1 MKVFFVI
8 GLLFF
13 LGTTCLGNESRTIIK
28 DGKALAVIV
37 IPGKE
42 NCIPEV
48 MMGMKRRKIAD
59 KLAELIEMC
68 TAVKLPVMRHMP
80 KDSRIGIVL
89 QTRPKYADSY
99 DISFPDARRIRI
111 WYPSGIPW

>member
-1 MKVFFVI
+1 MKVFFAI

-42 NCIPEV
+42 NLNPDGEEEESS
-48 MMGMKRRKIAD
+48 D
-59 KLAELIEMC
+59 KLGDQS
-68 TAVKLPVMRHMP
+68 
-80 KDSRIGIVL
+80 DSI
-89 QTRPKYADSY
+89 
-99 DISFPDARRIRI
+99 
-111 WYPSGIPW
+111 